1 MPLLCR
7 RTLSCKRGPKYLVT
21 LENTPLPDGVIDN
34 NGVGVLQQTC
44 QFHGYL
50 SEPHAR
56 ASKDLTNRE
65 QNVSH
70 LLKLNVSI
78 KCCNSAVIKL

>member
-7 RTLSCKRGPKYLVT
+7 RMLSCKQGPKCLAR

-34 NGVGVLQQTC
+34 DGVRVLQQTC

-56 ASKDLTNRE
+56 ASKDLTDRE

-78 KCCNSAVIKL
+78 RCCNSAVIKL